1 MPNPDQPDPR
11 RSSPTPPF
19 EEPTQ
24 PPTGDTQRMRS
35 KPDHGEA
42 SYRGLGRLQDR
53 EALVTGADSG
63 IGRADALAFARE
75 GADVAI
81 SYLQHHE
88 DAQETLRL
96 VESSGRRGLTLKG
109 DLAEDAHCAR
119 LVRETLDRL
128 GRIDVLV
135 NNAAFQ
141 GKAVE
146 RFEDLSAERVLHT
159 FRVNIVAMFN
169 LVRHAL
175 PQLRPGAS
183 IINVASIQA
192 YQPKPA
198 ILDYAA
204 TKAAIVA
211 FTQGLAKELIER
223 GIRVNCVAPGPVWTP
238 LVPQSFGEE
247 KTREHGRSS
256 PIGRPAQPA
265 EVAPAFVF
273 LASDE
278 SRYVNGEILG
288 VTGGQTLG

>member
-1 MPNPDQPDPR
+1 
-11 RSSPTPPF
+11 
-19 EEPTQ
+19 
-24 PPTGDTQRMRS
+24 
-35 KPDHGEA
+35 
-42 SYRGLGRLQDR
+42 
-53 EALVTGADSG
+53 
-63 IGRADALAFARE
+63 
-75 GADVAI
+75 
-81 SYLQHHE
+81 
-88 DAQETLRL
+88 
-96 VESSGRRGLTLKG
+96 VESAGQRGLTLGG
-109 DLAEDAHCAR
+109 DVAEDAHAGR
-119 LVRETLDRL
+119 LVQATVERFGRL
-128 GRIDVLV
+128 DVLV

-146 RFEDLSAERVLHT
+146 RFEDLTPDRVLHT

-175 PQLRPGAS
+175 PHLRPGAA

-192 YQPKPA
+192 YQPKPS
-198 ILDYAA
+198 ILDYAT

-223 GIRVNCVAPGPVWTP
+223 GVRVNCVAPGPVWTP
-238 LVPQSFGEE
+238 IVPQSFGAQ
-247 KTREHGRSS
+247 KIREHGKSS